1 MNWPSDGEPRSD
13 TAPLARDNSR
23 IAPASTAQWQPAAR
37 SGPNPAP
44 SAHAEGVTHAAFA
57 QPQHPTGSGQHSAMP
72 SHTPPDHGPHQPFE
86 PAPYEQAPP
95 EPPTQYDHGGYAY
108 DAGPAQ
114 AAYYDYQPEPERPRV
129 SAMGWFGRGLAL
141 VAVSVAS
148 GAVWLAVKSGGG
160 QDESQQNPG
169 PTTKHQ
175 FSSVMTVNGAQG
187 CAQVSEGK
195 IKKFFAK
202 HPCQH
207 LTRALYTT
215 QLPNGQKVLTSV
227 NTVLMADPNV
237 AAQLNATATGD
248 DTGNIKDLVDQRAP
262 GTEHYPKLSDNGYAS
277 QPQGAMVAIG
287 DSAYFGQKTS
297 DKDPQLAEI
306 TKDALNLAW
315 KQNQT
320 Q

>member
-1 MNWPSDGEPRSD
+1 MNWPPDGEPRSD

-23 IAPASTAQWQPAAR
+23 IAPASTSQWQPTAR

-44 SAHAEGVTHAAFA
+44 NAHAEGVDHAAFA
-57 QPQHPTGSGQHSAMP
+57 QPQHPTGSGQHPAMP
-72 SHTPPDHGPHQPFE
+72 PHTPPDHGPPHQPFE
-86 PAPYEQAPP
+86 PARYDQAPP
-95 EPPTQYDHGGYAY
+95 EPPQHGHGGHAY
-108 DAGPAQ
+108 DAGPPQ
-114 AAYYDYQPEPERPRV
+114 AAHHDHGPEPGRRI
-129 SAMGWFGRGLAL
+129 SAVGWLGRGLAL

-148 GAVWLAVKSGGG
+148 GALWLAVKPGGG
-160 QDESQQNPG
+160 QDEGAQNPA

-175 FSSVMTVNGAQG
+175 FASVMTVNGDQG

-195 IKKFFAK
+195 IKKFFTK

-227 NTVLMADPNV
+227 NTVLMADPNA

-248 DTGNIKDLVDQRAP
+248 NTGNIKDLVDQRAP
-262 GTEHYPKLSDNGYAS
+262 GTDHYPKLSDNGYAS

-315 KQNQT
+315 KQNQA